1 MSDIKRKASLKKK
14 KSPFFQTNWVLSSW
28 HEYRVTFIV
37 GEDGN
42 GKGRLLLLW
51 GRTEMGR
58 VGGRD
63 RGGVGTTKAAA
74 IAVIRHGGGAR

>member
-1 MSDIKRKASLKKK
+1 MSDIKREASLKKK

-28 HEYRVTFIV
+28 NEYQVTFIV

-42 GKGRLLLLW
+42 GRTGMGGRENRW
-51 GRTEMGR
+51 R

-74 IAVIRHGGGAR
+74 IAVIWHGGGAR